1 MVFYKERSFNSKSMI
16 PIAKPYLTEEE
27 AQAAYDTILTG
38 WITQGPKVQEF
49 EEKFAAYTGAKYAVA
64 VSNCTTALHLSIIV
78 SGIKEGDEVICPSM
92 SYIATANAIKYVG
105 AIPVFAEVQQDTYN
119 LDPIDCEKRIT
130 GKTKAILLVH
140 QIGMPADID
149 AFKTLCNQ
157 YDLKLIEDAACAAG
171 SAYKGK
177 KIGSHSELACFSFH
191 PRKVISTGDGGMITT
206 SSEDY
211 YKRLKLL
218 RQHGMSI
225 NDRVRH
231 NAKQLTFEDHV
242 EIGYNYRM
250 TDIQAAVGI
259 KQLEKLD
266 WIIEERRKIAK
277 AYNEALKDIPF
288 IRVPL
293 EKEGYYS
300 NYQSYS
306 IYLKDD
312 CPVHRNTLMQRLL
325 ERGIA
330 SRRGIM
336 NAHRETAYKNLSA
349 NISLPVSEDLQDTSM
364 ILPLYVPMEEEE
376 MEYVITGFREIVNS
390 NKEDHSSKERVVSP
404 KIIVR

>member
-1 MVFYKERSFNSKSMI
+1 MI

-64 VSNCTTALHLSIIV
+64 VSNCTTALHLSMIV
-78 SGIKEGDEVICPSM
+78 AGIGPGDEVICPSM

-105 AIPVFAEVQQDTYN
+105 ATPVFAEVQPETYN
-119 LDPIDCEKRIT
+119 LDPVDVENRIT
-130 GKTKAILLVH
+130 DKTKAILVVH

-149 AFKTLCNQ
+149 TFKALCDK
-157 YDLKLIEDAACAAG
+157 YGLKLIEDAACAAG
-171 SAYKGK
+171 SAYKGN
-177 KIGSHSELACFSFH
+177 KIGSHSELVCFSFH

-206 SSEDY
+206 NREDY
-211 YKRLKLL
+211 YNRLKLL
-218 RQHGMSI
+218 RQHGMSV

-231 NAKQLTFEDHV
+231 EANKVIFEDHV
-242 EIGYNYRM
+242 EVGYNYRM

-266 WIIEERRKIAK
+266 WIVEERRKIAV
-277 AYNEALKDIPF
+277 AYNDAFKDIEC

-293 EKEGYYS
+293 EDKGYFS

-306 IYLKDD
+306 IYLKDT
-312 CPVHRNTLMQRLL
+312 CPVDRNSLMQDLL
-325 ERGIA
+325 DKGIA

-336 NAHRETAYKNLSA
+336 TSHRETAYKNSQEDI
-349 NISLPVSEDLQDTSM
+349 NLPVSEDLQDNSI
-364 ILPLYVPMEEEE
+364 ILPLYVPMTEEQINF
-376 MEYVITGFREIVNS
+376 VIDSFM
-390 NKEDHSSKERVVSP
+390 SKVEP
-404 KIIVR
+404 KVLSL